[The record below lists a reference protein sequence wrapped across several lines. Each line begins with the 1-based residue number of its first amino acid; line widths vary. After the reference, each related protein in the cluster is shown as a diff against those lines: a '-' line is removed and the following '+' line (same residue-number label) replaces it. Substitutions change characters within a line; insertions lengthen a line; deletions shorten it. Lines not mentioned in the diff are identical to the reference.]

1 VEYIRRFINK
11 LRNATRFVQGMI
23 EESTSV
29 SRNYKGLGELLVD
42 EKKLLSDYDV
52 WILNK
57 LQDVISAVTKYYDKF
72 MLGEALQEI
81 VTFVWHDF
89 CDWYVEI
96 VKGNQTQ
103 MTPTVMLYVL

>member
-1 VEYIRRFINK
+1 
-11 LRNATRFVQGMI
+11 MI

-72 MLGEALQEI
+72 ML
-81 VTFVWHDF
+81 
-89 CDWYVEI
+89 
-96 VKGNQTQ
+96 
-103 MTPTVMLYVL
+103 